1 MAVPS
6 SGELSLT
13 GIALEMIQNKYQS
26 KVTLSPGQSSQGQ
39 TLLAP
44 APEYPAPG
52 GGGFYSPIYAL
63 QGEDVGAPNLAN
75 PAYITRETNP
85 DGDSPFMLVDAATTR
100 AISDISLAGMS
111 GMTEGQSM
119 VAGAQSADGG
129 PDPPYPGG
137 APITKA
143 HQRTYLSTNPG
154 GFLWQPSGA
163 STIMYTIYRGG
174 SNGSGTHVVGAYVYS
189 GGNAPP
195 VVGSNQF
202 VYVDPVGTTSD
213 GGPTQEFP
221 MTSTHPAPIGINTA
235 NPTAN
240 RPQAP
245 PSPVGGTAMS
255 EFYSYDHDYVAPA
268 TTGVHFG
275 PALFSGNGGT
285 SLYTYNIDL
294 ADPTYAGGPVQSV
307 GDTQYLIF
315 AYKNGVNPPPST
327 PPRHYNGDVQ
337 VTTFSVNG
345 TMEPFGSPYPSAPT
359 EKWFTTTMP
368 AVATSVGRAA
378 TTAGAGQAY
387 NDQESVIGN
396 TAVPS
401 PSNQAG
407 RWNHKPSG
415 KGPSGQTGVSDPTG
429 FIYAETS
436 SPSAYGTWFIARLQV
451 SFTSDSV
458 QVQLYRKGENVGSMF
473 VGVDLQDACF
483 VMGTLIT
490 MYDGTYKPIEEIQ
503 VGDIVF
509 TQVGEEE
516 VLRTLSP
523 VHSDIVEYTF
533 SDGTKTKNTS
543 DHPYYVIDKGWCS
556 NSPILTNQRYD
567 IETEEFVCGDV
578 CINDNDE
585 QIELVGI
592 EKLDG
597 DFQTYTFSTNSKT
610 YYANK
615 LLVHSEI

>member
-26 KVTLSPGQSSQGQ
+26 HVTLSPGQSGLGDIQIGPS
-39 TLLAP
+39 P
-44 APEYPAPG
+44 NYPQPTG
-52 GGGFYSPIYAL
+52 NNGFYSPIYAL
-63 QGEDVGAPNLAN
+63 QSEDAPSTIRGT
-75 PAYITRETNP
+75 PAGITRDQNP
-85 DGDSPFMLVDAATTR
+85 IGENPFMQGDAETSR
-100 AISDISLAGMS
+100 AVADISLAAIS
-111 GMTEGQSM
+111 GMTEGQSK
-119 VAGAQSADGG
+119 VAAAQTLPAGA
-129 PDPPYPGG
+129 
-137 APITKA
+137 APVTDA
-143 HQRTYLSTNPG
+143 HEKTYNNPG
-154 GFLWQPSGA
+154 VFVGA

-174 SNGSGTHVVGAYVYS
+174 SDNSGNHVIGAYVYS
-189 GGNAPP
+189 AGTAPP
-195 VVGSNQF
+195 VIGSNHF
-202 VYVDPVGTTSD
+202 TYVNPAGQTSD
-213 GGPTQEFP
+213 GNPIQDAPHTVV
-221 MTSTHPAPIGINTA
+221 HPAEIGINTA
-235 NPTAN
+235 NPLSNRPRGGSPIPTAN
-240 RPQAP
+240 L
-245 PSPVGGTAMS
+245 GTRMS

-285 SLYTYNIDL
+285 SLYTYNIELD
-294 ADPTYAGGPVQSV
+294 DPTYAGGPVIGV
-307 GDTQYLIF
+307 GGDQYLVF
-315 AYKNGVNPPPST
+315 AYKNGVSSPSPT
-327 PPRHYNGDVQ
+327 TNFFHGDIQ
-337 VTTFSVNG
+337 VTSFSVNG
-345 TMEPFGSPYPSAPT
+345 SIEPFGAPFPNTPT
-359 EKWFTTTMP
+359 EKWFTTKTPGVNP
-368 AVATSVGRAA
+368 ATPNAA
-378 TTAGAGQAY
+378 TTPGATNAY
-387 NDQESVIGN
+387 NQHKSSGFG
-396 TAVPS
+396 TAIPS
-401 PSNQAG
+401 PGSSGG

-415 KGPSGQTGVSDPTG
+415 APGSSNTGVSDPTG
-429 FIYAETS
+429 YIYAETS
-436 SPSAYGTWFIARLQV
+436 SPAAYGTWFMARLNV
-451 SFTSDSV
+451 NFTSND
-458 QVQLYRKGENVGSMF
+458 VQLQVYRNGGNVGSLF
-473 VGVDLQDACF
+473 VGIDIEEEACF
-483 VMGTLIT
+483 VVGTLIT

-578 CINDNDE
+578 CINENDE

-597 DFQTYTFSTNSKT
+597 DFQTYTFSTDSKT

>member
-1 MAVPS
+1 MAVPG
-6 SGELSLT
+6 SGELSLI
-13 GIALEMIQNKYQS
+13 GIALEMIQNKYQDH
-26 KVTLSPGQSSQGQ
+26 VTLSPGQSGLGGIQIGPS
-39 TLLAP
+39 P
-44 APEYPAPG
+44 NYPQPTG
-52 GGGFYSPIYAL
+52 DNGFYSPIYAL
-63 QGEDVGAPNLAN
+63 QSEDAPSTVRGT
-75 PAYITRETNP
+75 PTGITRDTNP
-85 DGDSPFMLVDAATTR
+85 IGENPFMQGEASEAR
-100 AISDISLAGMS
+100 AIADISLSGMS
-111 GMTEGQSM
+111 SMTEGQSK
-119 VAGAQSADGG
+119 VAAAQTLPAGA
-129 PDPPYPGG
+129 
-137 APITKA
+137 APVTDA
-143 HQRTYLSTNPG
+143 HENTYDNPG
-154 GFLWQPSGA
+154 AFVGA

-174 SNGSGTHVVGAYVYS
+174 SDNSGNHVIGAYVYS
-189 GGNAPP
+189 TGTSPP
-195 VVGSNQF
+195 VIGSNKF
-202 VYVDPVGTTSD
+202 TYVNPSGQASD
-213 GGPTQEFP
+213 GNPIQAAPHTVV
-221 MTSTHPAPIGINTA
+221 HPAPIGINTT
-235 NPTAN
+235 NPLSN
-240 RPQAP
+240 RPRGG
-245 PSPVGGTAMS
+245 SPIPTPNLGTRMS

-275 PALFSGNGGT
+275 PALFTGNGGT

-294 ADPTYAGGPVQSV
+294 ADPTYASGPVIQV
-307 GDTQYLIF
+307 GGDQYLVF
-315 AYKNGVNPPPST
+315 AYKNGFNSPSPT
-327 PPRHYNGDVQ
+327 TNFFHGDIQ
-337 VTTFSVNG
+337 VTSFSVNG
-345 TMEPFGSPYPSAPT
+345 TLEPFAAPFPSSPT
-359 EKWFTTTMP
+359 EKWFTTTTP
-368 AVATSVGRAA
+368 SVNPVTPTAA
-378 TTAGAGQAY
+378 TTGGAEYAY
-387 NDQESVIGN
+387 NQHKSTGFG
-396 TAVPS
+396 TAIPS
-401 PSNQAG
+401 PGSSGG

-415 KGPSGQTGVSDPTG
+415 APGSSNTGVSDPTG

-516 VLRTLSP
+516 VLKTLSP

-578 CINDNDE
+578 CINENDE

-597 DFQTYTFSTNSKT
+597 DFQTYTFSTDSKT